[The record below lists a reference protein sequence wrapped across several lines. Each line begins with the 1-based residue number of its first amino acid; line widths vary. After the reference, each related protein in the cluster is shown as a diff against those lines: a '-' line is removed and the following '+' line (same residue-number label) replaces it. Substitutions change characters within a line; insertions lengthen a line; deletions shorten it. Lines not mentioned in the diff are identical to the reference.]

1 VRVLGRTPALD
12 LDFQPRLGLP
22 AYSSS
27 YLLRDQMAIAGG
39 VKNLPMAEGRFGYCP
54 VAQCD
59 FRIRL
64 LKSLRGKLGSL

>member
-1 VRVLGRTPALD
+1 
-12 LDFQPRLGLP
+12 
-22 AYSSS
+22 
-27 YLLRDQMAIAGG
+27 MAIAGG
-39 VKNLPMAEGRFGYCP
+39 VKNLQMAEGRFGYCP